1 MLCQA
6 PDSILCRLQLL
17 LVTSLLSVATVSVPP
32 AYLAP
37 CRCLVRVLQHIKPSV
52 STPCRRHQ
60 RQVRHIWESPQ
71 ANDSGMLYRRDRSA
85 ISLMHVNV
93 LAVQMRIPSGA
104 TLLDAILRPVV
115 DHCTVYAQVGRAVN
129 SMCSW
134 DFRSYPPKPP
144 QHAAR
149 LEWMTF
155 IVL

>member
-1 MLCQA
+1 MLRQA
-6 PDSILCRLQLL
+6 PDSILCRFQLL

-93 LAVQMRIPSGA
+93 LAVQMRIPFGA

-115 DHCTVYAQVGRAVN
+115 DHCALQLERLSTLCVVGVFGRTLPN
-129 SMCSW
+129 HPSMQLDW
-134 DFRSYPPKPP
+134 NG
-144 QHAAR
+144 
-149 LEWMTF
+149 
-155 IVL
+155 